1 METVIAGWVAG
12 YAMALVSTTVGALA
26 LTRGAAPKGWTEAGV
41 PPGVVGVLVSVG
53 AVFFWTIVG
62 LTAAIVYAV
71 GDFAG
76 RPGAGSESLPFALGS
91 VGLALAGAAP
101 VAALFP
107 RWRWAV
113 ALHAAAFA
121 GLFGWAL
128 PWMAAQ

>member
-1 METVIAGWVAG
+1 METVVGGWVAG
-12 YAMALVSTTVGALA
+12 YAMALISTAVGAVALA
-26 LTRGAAPKGWTEAGV
+26 RGAAPARWTDAGV
-41 PPGVVGVLVSVG
+41 PAGVVGVLVSVG

-76 RPGAGSESLPFALGS
+76 RPGAGSESWPFALGAS
-91 VGLALAGAAP
+91 GLALAGAAP
-101 VAALFP
+101 FVALFP
-107 RWRWAV
+107 RWSWAV
-113 ALHAAAFA
+113 AIHGIAFA